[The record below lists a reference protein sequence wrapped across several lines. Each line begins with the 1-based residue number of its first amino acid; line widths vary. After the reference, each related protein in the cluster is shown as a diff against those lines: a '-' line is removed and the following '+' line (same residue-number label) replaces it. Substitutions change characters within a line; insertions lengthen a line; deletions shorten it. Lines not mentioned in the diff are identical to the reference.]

1 MYTLTISTSSLLTFF
16 LFLVVGSVIVY
27 FILKFDK
34 LQRRKMRVILN
45 GIKDV
50 QPLFVQRATV
60 QKLIILKSDT
70 EKAEERKYA

>member
-1 MYTLTISTSSLLTFF
+1 
-16 LFLVVGSVIVY
+16 
-27 FILKFDK
+27 
-34 LQRRKMRVILN
+34 MRVILN

-60 QKLIILKSDT
+60 QKLIILKSET

>member
-1 MYTLTISTSSLLTFF
+1 MDTLTISTSSLLTFF

>member
-1 MYTLTISTSSLLTFF
+1 MDTLTISTSSLLTFF

-60 QKLIILKSDT
+60 QKLIILKSET